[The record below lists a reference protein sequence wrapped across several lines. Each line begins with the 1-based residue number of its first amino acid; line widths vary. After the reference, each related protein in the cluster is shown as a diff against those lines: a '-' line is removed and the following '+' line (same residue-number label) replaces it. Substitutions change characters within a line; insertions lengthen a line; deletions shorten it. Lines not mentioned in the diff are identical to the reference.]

1 MQIFRIITLCLL
13 FLSTTVLSNDEE
25 ERLKEIDLILQTLL
39 EVFPGAN
46 DYSLDDSLVDGLY
59 AVSIG
64 SEVIYIS
71 KDAKFLIRG
80 EIFDLQNSIN
90 LTEEKRILGRLDV
103 MQGLDEQTMII
114 YEPDQIKHTVTIFT
128 DIDCGYCRKFHQQI
142 DDYLDLGIRVRY
154 LSFPRTG
161 PDTESWEKAEAVW
174 CNKDRSGSLNRG
186 KQGKKVDADNCP
198 GTPVEAHY
206 NLGSVFNISGT
217 PTIVTDKG
225 KIIVGYLSPESLL
238 FRLNEES

>member
-1 MQIFRIITLCLL
+1 MQILFTLALSFL
-13 FLSTTVLSNDEE
+13 FFSSTVFSNDHEDS
-25 ERLKEIDLILQTLL
+25 LKEIDLVLQALL
-39 EVFPGAN
+39 EIFPGAT
-46 DYSLDDSLVDGLY
+46 DYSLDDSVIDGLY

-71 KDAKFLIRG
+71 KNGKFLIRG

-90 LTEEKRILGRLDV
+90 VTEEKRVLGRLDV
-103 MQGLDEQTMII
+103 MQRLDEETMII
-114 YEPDQIKHTVTIFT
+114 YEPETIKHTITIFT

-142 DDYLDLGIRVRY
+142 GDYLDLGIRVRY

-161 PDTESWEKAEAVW
+161 PNTESWKKAQAVW
-174 CNKDRSGSLNRG
+174 CSNDKQESLNLA
-186 KQGKKVDADNCP
+186 KQGKKIDSDFCLDS
-198 GTPVEAHY
+198 PVENHY

-225 KIIVGYLSPESLL
+225 KVIVGYLPPESLL
-238 FRLNEES
+238 FRLTEEG

>member
-1 MQIFRIITLCLL
+1 MF
-13 FLSTTVLSNDEE
+13 FSTAVSSNDEE
-25 ERLKEIDLILQTLL
+25 DSLKEIDLILQTLL

-46 DYSLDDSLVDGLY
+46 DYSLDHSLVDGLY
-59 AVSIG
+59 TVSIG

-71 KDAKFLIRG
+71 EDGKFLIRG
-80 EIFDLQNSIN
+80 EIFDLENSIN

-103 MQGLDEQTMII
+103 MQRLDEQTMII

-161 PDTESWEKAEAVW
+161 PDTESWKKAESVW
-174 CNKDRSGSLNRG
+174 CSKDRLGSLDRA
-186 KQGKKVDADNCP
+186 KQGKKVDADTCP
-198 GTPVEAHY
+198 GNPVETHY

>member
-1 MQIFRIITLCLL
+1 MQIFRIVTLCLL
-13 FLSTTVLSNDEE
+13 FFSTAVLSNDEE
-25 ERLKEIDLILQTLL
+25 DSLKEIDLILQTLL

-161 PDTESWEKAEAVW
+161 PDTESWKKAEAVW
-174 CNKDRSGSLNRG
+174 CNKDRSGSLDSA
-186 KQGKKVDADNCP
+186 KQGKKVDADTCP

-225 KIIVGYLSPESLL
+225 KIIVGYLPPESLL
-238 FRLNEES
+238 FRLNE

>member
-1 MQIFRIITLCLL
+1 MQIFQIVTLCLL
-13 FLSTTVLSNDEE
+13 FFSTPVLSNDEQDS
-25 ERLKEIDLILQTLL
+25 LKEIDLVLQALL

-46 DYSLDDSLVDGLY
+46 DYVLDDSLVDGLY

-71 KDAKFLIRG
+71 KDGKFLIRG
-80 EIFDLQNSIN
+80 EIFDLQNSVNI
-90 LTEEKRILGRLDV
+90 TEEKRILGRLDV
-103 MQGLDEQTMII
+103 MQGMDENTMII

-161 PDTESWEKAEAVW
+161 PNTESWEKADAVW
-174 CNKDRSGSLNRG
+174 CSKDRTDSLNLA
-186 KQGKKVDADNCP
+186 KQGKKVDADACP
-198 GTPVEAHY
+198 SSPVEAHY

-225 KIIVGYLSPESLL
+225 KIIVGYLPPQSLL
-238 FRLNEES
+238 VRLNEES

>member
-25 ERLKEIDLILQTLL
+25 ESLKEIDLILQTLL

-161 PDTESWEKAEAVW
+161 PDTESWKKAESVW
-174 CNKDRSGSLNRG
+174 CSKDRLGSLDRA
-186 KQGKKVDADNCP
+186 KQVKKVDADTCP

-225 KIIVGYLSPESLL
+225 KIIVGYLPPESLL
-238 FRLNEES
+238 FRLNE